1 MKTIKTHI
9 SFREKTFCEEI
20 FTYLPKR
27 AIINNRLKR
36 NALPDILFYVARH
49 LYFLYQD
56 KRIATRN
63 EIVEL
68 LKRYIYFLTY
78 ANVTVPEADKVQAFE
93 KMLKTG
99 CTLEGL
105 YAFSQNDGLFGR
117 LLKCSSTTE
126 GGSYEDVVREAHY
139 NLGEA
144 PWIKDTLYMC
154 FWFFGQNLNLQYYMG
169 SRDSRVCCDLVV
181 AKAIQATP
189 LLEYEI
195 EIIDKENFYLNL
207 RSKKYGEEKYFAHF
221 IHCLFLYGKTND
233 FDGYYLPFK
242 SATAYLIAG
251 NKNITLASLAFLSKG
266 GEDAYQ
272 VRKDLIVPF
281 AFRYNGKEYVFG
293 QGEIIAR

>member
-20 FTYLPKR
+20 FSYLPKR
-27 AIINNRLKR
+27 AIINSRLKR

-56 KRIATRN
+56 GKIATRN

-68 LKRYIYFLTY
+68 LKRYVYFLTY
-78 ANVTVPEADKVQAFE
+78 ANVTVSDGNKVQAFE
-93 KMLKTG
+93 KMLETG

-105 YAFSQNDGLFGR
+105 YALSESDGFFGE
-117 LLKCSSTTE
+117 LLKCSSSTNE
-126 GGSYEDVVREAHY
+126 GFYRDVVQKAHY
-139 NLGEA
+139 DLGET

-154 FWFFGQNLNLQYYMG
+154 FWFFKQNLDLKYYTG

-181 AKAIQATP
+181 AKAIQSPP

-207 RSKKYGEEKYFAHF
+207 TAKKYGEEKYFAHF

-242 SATAYLIAG
+242 SAAVYLIAG

-272 VRKDLIVPF
+272 VRKDLIIPF
-281 AFRYNGKEYVFG
+281 AFRYNGKEYVFE
-293 QGEIIAR
+293 QGKITAR